1 LADNTFVLDEREFRR
16 GLDSNTTEIF
26 DLFTNPETG
35 ILPNLA
41 ERLSII
47 LRDELGELALE
58 ENEIVVQA
66 RSTRIRVEN
75 FRKFTENINLE
86 KTIQTL
92 IAVA

>member
-1 LADNTFVLDEREFRR
+1 MLRV
-16 GLDSNTTEIF
+16 SNYDVAYGQSTIIR
-26 DLFTNPETG
+26 NM
-35 ILPNLA
+35 NLKV
-41 ERLSII
+41 
-47 LRDELGELALE
+47 E

-66 RSTRIRVEN
+66 RSTRILAEN

>member
-1 LADNTFVLDEREFRR
+1 
-16 GLDSNTTEIF
+16 
-26 DLFTNPETG
+26 ETG